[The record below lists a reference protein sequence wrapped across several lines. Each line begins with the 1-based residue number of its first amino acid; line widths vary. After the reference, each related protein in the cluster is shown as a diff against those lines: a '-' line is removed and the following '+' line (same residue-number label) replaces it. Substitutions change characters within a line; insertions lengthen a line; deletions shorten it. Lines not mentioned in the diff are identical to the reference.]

1 MKKNIRFIL
10 LIFAFLCLPNTILQA
25 QRNVIKTNVASIF
38 SGQYGG
44 AYEIALSSKFSMML
58 AAHAISKKYE
68 EEFATA
74 LTTEKGYNI
83 IPEFRYYMT
92 NAKQNAPQGFFIG
105 ANVRYEKTDVSV
117 TGFDA
122 DSLNTSGQITNL
134 GYGLTI
140 GQQWIFG
147 KRMAL
152 EVAFNPYLNTNSI
165 TGKLAQ
171 QSSIFYEPK
180 EGLQTNTIIVAF
192 GLAF

>member
-1 MKKNIRFIL
+1 MKLNI
-10 LIFAFLCLPNTILQA
+10 AG
-25 QRNVIKTNVASIF
+25 VF

-44 AYEIALSSKFSMML
+44 AYEIALSPKFSMML
-58 AAHAISKKYE
+58 AANAISKKQE

-74 LTTEKGYNI
+74 LTSEKGYNI

-117 TGFDA
+117 TGFDT

-134 GYGLTI
+134 GYGLSI
-140 GQQWIFG
+140 GQQWIFN
-147 KRMAL
+147 KRIAL
-152 EVAFNPYLNTNSI
+152 EVAFNPYLNTSSI

-180 EGLQTNTIIVAF
+180 EGLQTNTITVAF